1 MLLIMSMMSLTT
13 LANELDNL
21 KKVEGG
27 YFISNDNMVSLANY
41 IEQLKTDKQKLQAK
55 VDALN
60 EALKSERKSV
70 ESLLQSKDEIIAM
83 QDRQIERLEKAVEE
97 AKPSVFDK
105 ANSMLGGAGIASILI
120 LFATLQ

>member
-41 IEQLKTDKQKLQAK
+41 IEQLKTDNQKLQAK

-60 EALKSERKSV
+60 EALESERKSV
-70 ESLLQSKDEIIAM
+70 ESLLKSKDEIIAM
-83 QDRQIERLEKAVEE
+83 QDRQIERLERAVEE

-105 ANSMLGGAGIASILI
+105 ANNMLGGAGIASILI

>member
-1 MLLIMSMMSLTT
+1 MIT
-13 LANELDNL
+13 ANELSNL

-60 EALKSERKSV
+60 QALESERKKV
-70 ESLLQSKDEIIAM
+70 NDLLASKNEVIEL
-83 QDRQIERLEKAVEE
+83 QNKQIKRLEKAVEE

-105 ANSMLGGAGIASILI
+105 ANNVLGGAGIASILFV
-120 LFATLQ
+120 FAMLQ

>member
-1 MLLIMSMMSLTT
+1 MSMMSLTT